1 MRGTTFTKGKMNY
14 FGSFSQ
20 QRTWAPLAQGADD
33 GLLLISILMANG
45 YCARSL
51 TLQGRM
57 HGKLQTDLPVRL
69 QSLSN
74 FQMGLPDLSYPPFGD
89 RHRRPQSLRL
99 RNKFEFRV
107 IPTLAFLTILARP
120 FLRSISALPSGS
132 AESLSPTHPP
142 RDLCKNPRHALH
154 VFVRRY
160 SFFSFLFPYP
170 ITVIDLKEIQ
180 DDIKHR
186 R

>member
-1 MRGTTFTKGKMNY
+1 MRHLG
-14 FGSFSQ
+14 FGR
-20 QRTWAPLAQGADD
+20 RTDD

-57 HGKLQTDLPVRL
+57 ESSKPICQFACNRFPISKWISRI
-69 QSLSN
+69 S
-74 FQMGLPDLSYPPFGD
+74 PPFGD
-89 RHRRPQSLRL
+89 RRRRPQSLQL
-99 RNKFEFRV
+99 RYKFEFQV

-120 FLRSISALPSGS
+120 FLRSISALPSGR
-132 AESLSPTHPP
+132 AESFSPPP

-154 VFVRRY
+154 ALVRRY

-180 DDIKHR
+180 DDTKHR

>member
-1 MRGTTFTKGKMNY
+1 MGDG
-14 FGSFSQ
+14 
-20 QRTWAPLAQGADD
+20 RTDAD

-57 HGKLQTDLPVRL
+57 ESSKPICQFACNRFPISKWVSRISPILP
-69 QSLSN
+69 SE
-74 FQMGLPDLSYPPFGD
+74 FGD

-154 VFVRRY
+154 VLVRRY